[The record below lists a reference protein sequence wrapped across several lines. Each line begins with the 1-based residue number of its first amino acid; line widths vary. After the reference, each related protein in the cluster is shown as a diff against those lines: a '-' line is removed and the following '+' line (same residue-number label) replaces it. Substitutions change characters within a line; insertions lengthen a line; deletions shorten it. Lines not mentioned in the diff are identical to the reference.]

1 MPLRRRHLLA
11 VLTAAAALPAV
22 PPARAQGTP
31 PDRIRGTIAG
41 VAGGTLTVAGTDG
54 TTMPVTLDPTTRIT
68 LIAPA
73 HIEDIR
79 PGSFI
84 GTAALP
90 QQDGT
95 LMAMEIQVF
104 PESMR
109 GVGEGHRPWD
119 LRPGSTMTN
128 GTVGTVTGTSGRQ
141 LTMTYKG
148 GAQTVTVPPEAPV
161 ITYEPADRAALVAG
175 AHVIVGLRAAA
186 DGTPHAVF
194 IGVGKDGLTPPM

>member
-1 MPLRRRHLLA
+1 MRLTRRRLLA
-11 VLTAAAALPAV
+11 VLATAAVAAPR
-22 PPARAQGTP
+22 ARAVGAA
-31 PDRIRGTIAG
+31 PDRIRGTIAA
-41 VAGGTLTVAGTDG
+41 VAGDTLTVALNGG
-54 TTMPVTLDPTTRIT
+54 GSMAVTLDPGTRIT

-73 HIEDIR
+73 HIEDIK

-90 QQDGT
+90 QKDGT

-128 GTVGTVTGTSGRQ
+128 GTVGTVTGTSGRR

-148 GAQTVTVPPEAPV
+148 GEQTVTVPPEAPV
-161 ITYEPADRAALVAG
+161 ITYEPADRGALVAG
-175 AHVIVGLRAAA
+175 AHVIVALRAEGSGA
-186 DGTPHAVF
+186 PHAIY

>member
-1 MPLRRRHLLA
+1 MKLARRRLLA
-11 VLTAAAALPAV
+11 VLAAAVAASR
-22 PPARAQGTP
+22 ARALGAP
-31 PDRIRGTIAG
+31 PDRIRGTIAA
-41 VAGGTLTVAGTDG
+41 VAGDTLTVAGTGG
-54 TTMPVTLDPTTRIT
+54 TMSVVVDPGTRIT

-73 HIEDIR
+73 RIEDIK

-90 QQDGT
+90 QKDGT

-175 AHVIVGLRAAA
+175 AHVIVALRAEGSGA
-186 DGTPHAVF
+186 PHAIY

>member
-1 MPLRRRHLLA
+1 MKLARRRLLA
-11 VLTAAAALPAV
+11 VLAAAVAAARG
-22 PPARAQGTP
+22 ARAQGTP
-31 PDRIRGTIAG
+31 PDRIRGTIAA
-41 VAGGTLTVAGTDG
+41 VAGDTLTVAGTNG
-54 TTMPVTLDPTTRIT
+54 TTMPVALDPTTRIT

-73 HIEDIR
+73 RIEDIK

-90 QQDGT
+90 QKDGT

-161 ITYEPADRAALVAG
+161 ITYEPADRTALVAG
-175 AHVIVGLRAAA
+175 AHVIVALRAEGSGA
-186 DGTPHAVF
+186 PHAVY

>member
-1 MPLRRRHLLA
+1 MLIARRVLL
-11 VLTAAAALPAV
+11 AALPATLSVV
-22 PPARAQGTP
+22 PRAMAQGAP
-31 PDRIRGTIAG
+31 PQRLRGTIAA
-41 VAGGTLTVAGTDG
+41 VAGDTLTVGGTGGKD
-54 TTMPVTLDPTTRIT
+54 TAVTLDAATRIT

-73 HIEDIR
+73 RIEDIK

-90 QQDGT
+90 QKDGT

-128 GTVGTVTGTSGRQ
+128 GTVGTVTGTSGRR

-148 GAQTVTVPPEAPV
+148 GEQTVTVPAEAPV
-161 ITYEPADRAALVAG
+161 ITYEPGTRAALVQG
-175 AHVIVGLRAAA
+175 AHVIVAIRPAA
-186 DGTPHAVF
+186 DGTLHALYV
-194 IGVGKDGLTPPM
+194 GVGKDGLTPPM